1 MNQKNINRRV
11 VFFLSDQTGVTA
23 ETLGRSLL
31 TQFEE
36 YEFDQVTVPFI
47 DTVDKADETLR
58 RISAAVSETGSRP
71 IIFSTLVH
79 DHVRERFAGV
89 NGLFLD
95 FFGTY
100 LGPMERELL
109 VRSSHTSGRAHGMKD
124 TGSYDRRMDA
134 TNFALNNDDGARTN
148 DYERADVIL
157 LGVSRS
163 GKTPTCL
170 YMGLHYGVRAANYP
184 LLPEDLESGELPPK
198 LRPHRARIHGLTI
211 DPKRLAQIRE
221 QRRAGSR
228 YASIEQCRWE
238 VEEAE
243 RLFKRESIP
252 MMHSTHM
259 SIEEIAS
266 KIMQSLGL
274 HRQLY

>member
-1 MNQKNINRRV
+1 MIHKARAIFYV
-11 VFFLSDQTGVTA
+11 SDGTGITA
-23 ETLGRSLL
+23 ETIGHSVL
-31 TQFEE
+31 TQFDGIPFQTRRLPFVDNPQRARDAAAEIRSVGEATGYRPVVINTVVDGHLSALIAESGALMLDVFAPFIPPLEQELGMPRTPKVGKAHGGADSAE
-36 YEFDQVTVPFI
+36 YE
-47 DTVDKADETLR
+47 A
-58 RISAAVSETGSRP
+58 
-71 IIFSTLVH
+71 
-79 DHVRERFAGV
+79 
-89 NGLFLD
+89 
-95 FFGTY
+95 
-100 LGPMERELL
+100 
-109 VRSSHTSGRAHGMKD
+109 
-124 TGSYDRRMDA
+124 RMNA
-134 TNFALNNDDGARTN
+134 TNYALTHDDGVQAN
-148 DYERADVIL
+148 FSDAEVIL
-157 LGVSRS
+157 MGVSRS

-184 LLPEDLESGELPPK
+184 LRPEDLESGELPPK

-252 MMHSTHM
+252 VMHSTHM

>member
-1 MNQKNINRRV
+1 MPMRRT
-11 VFFLSDQTGVTA
+11 VFYISDGTGITA
-23 ETLGRSLL
+23 ETIGHSVL
-31 TQFEE
+31 TQFEGIDFETFRLPFVDSEEKAAGAAQRIRTRYAESGIRPIVVNTIMDQRLSDIVADGGGLMLDVFAPFIAPLETELGTTRSPRVGKAHGLTNFDE
-36 YEFDQVTVPFI
+36 YE
-47 DTVDKADETLR
+47 A
-58 RISAAVSETGSRP
+58 RI
-71 IIFSTLVH
+71 
-79 DHVRERFAGV
+79 
-89 NGLFLD
+89 N
-95 FFGTY
+95 
-100 LGPMERELL
+100 
-109 VRSSHTSGRAHGMKD
+109 
-124 TGSYDRRMDA
+124 A
-134 TNFALNNDDGARTN
+134 TNYALSHDDGIDVRYDDA
-148 DYERADVIL
+148 EVIL
-157 LGVSRS
+157 VGVSRV

-252 MMHSTHM
+252 VMHSTHM